1 MKMYLMELCVWC
13 VRGMQAGMQ
22 VKDTD
27 GFVRGAC
34 EEQLGL
40 KAVQ

>member
-1 MKMYLMELCVWC
+1 MEFCVWC
-13 VRGMQAGMQ
+13 VRGTQAAGMQ
-22 VKDTD
+22 VKDTN